1 MEKETKVILG
11 GVVMPNVNVEH
22 INPFLMASTKV
33 LKDMCFIDAKVGK
46 PYIKNPAFFED
57 TLIILIGFTGEMKG
71 QALIAFNNEVACNI
85 ASKMIMMPIT
95 VMDELAKSAISELG
109 NMIMGNTATIFSTKG
124 IAIDITPPTV
134 ANGSM
139 SFTTNYASNICV
151 PLIYEENK
159 TIEINIAIK
168 GD

>member
-1 MEKETKVILG
+1 MAI
-11 GVVMPNVNVEH
+11 VNVEH
-22 INPFLMASTKV
+22 INPFLMASTKI
-33 LKDMCFIDAKVGK
+33 LKEMCFVDAQIGK

-57 TLIILIGFTGEMKG
+57 TLIILIGFTGEMRG
-71 QALIAFNNEVACNI
+71 QAMIAFANSVSCDI

-139 SFTTNYASNICV
+139 SFSTTYASNFCI
-151 PLIYEENK
+151 PLTYETDK
-159 TIEINIAIK
+159 LIEIYIAIQ

>member
-1 MEKETKVILG
+1 MA
-11 GVVMPNVNVEH
+11 NVSINVEH
-22 INPFLMASTKV
+22 INPFLVASTKI
-33 LKDMCFIDAKVGK
+33 LKEMCFVDAKVGK

-71 QALIAFNNEVACNI
+71 QAMIAFENDVACDI

-95 VMDELAKSAISELG
+95 EMDDLAKSAISELG

-134 ANGSM
+134 GTGTV
-139 SFTTNYASNICV
+139 SFSTNFASNICV
-151 PLIYEENK
+151 PLIYDENK
-159 TIEINIAIK
+159 TIEIHIAIK